1 MNIDNNNKLPLR
13 LALVI
18 AVSGFSLQTLAIE
31 KTKNAKW
38 YERSFE
44 QLLETKIVTAT
55 RDQQQIGDASA
66 NMTVYTAA
74 DIQRMGLRS
83 IKELLERTTGFFTNK
98 QGAGPAI
105 GSRGFIGDNEQFLML
120 IGGHNV
126 NSIVDKGPGNS
137 FIFPFLEQVKRVEI
151 LRGPGSTLW
160 GSDAALG
167 IIHIITQD
175 GGEDIDGVMTSYS
188 HATEDNQRY
197 LNVKAGEQLN
207 DDVHYMMSF
216 TAAGSD
222 GFKSGT
228 ARERTWEALDDS
240 KELYFK
246 AKLRDTNIYARFADV
261 RNQRPVGSIAG
272 VNEKAYTRRKHSYLD
287 IQRSVALTDDL
298 DIEGRLFT
306 DLMERWQSQITPV
319 TTPGTAIVEESAASK
334 ETALGLELLGRW
346 RLNDSHKLLLGFRG
360 VQTEVDPV
368 SNLMT
373 FPVTALPSSSTG
385 SINMRVV
392 PEDKDTNVAV
402 FVEDSWSINDS
413 FDVILGLRVDHN
425 DLREE
430 SIIVLPRIAANWKI
444 SDAWAGQYAY
454 STGYIRPP
462 VGIGFLGQAQFNQTF
477 NGSGSIFGAEK
488 SQQVKS
494 HDIRI
499 TYNSNPVSIR
509 WNLYYNTIEDSFNF
523 LFESGL
529 VGAENRVLFF
539 INTPK
544 IDTYGTEL
552 EFNYVPSDRWN
563 IYGNLSYVIDAKLA
577 TTTASAFGVSY
588 DLNNTQFNFGE
599 GAFTSDG
606 TVSGYPH
613 QIINVGL
620 NYFFNEQLSAN
631 LHYRSWNKMSSRSGN
646 KFQGFNDEVAGP
658 EHFFDMN
665 IRYQQVADTK
675 LDLALFVKNILDN
688 DDSEIKELYF
698 SQPWSDRARSI
709 GLKMSYSF

>member
-1 MNIDNNNKLPLR
+1 MNVQNNNNFGRR
-13 LALVI
+13 LTLLTTLWGYSVGA
-18 AVSGFSLQTLAIE
+18 FSLEA
-31 KTKNAKW
+31 TKDDKW

-55 RDQQQIGDASA
+55 RDQQQIGDAPA

-120 IGGHNV
+120 IDGHNV

-151 LRGPGSTLW
+151 QRGPGSTLW

-175 GGEDIDGVMTSYS
+175 GGDDIDGVVTTYS
-188 HATEDNQRY
+188 HATEDNQHY
-197 LNVKAGEQLN
+197 LNLKAGEQLTDN
-207 DDVHYMMSF
+207 VHYMMSF
-216 TAAGSD
+216 TAAESD
-222 GFKSGT
+222 GFKSGVP
-228 ARERTWEALDDS
+228 RERTWEALDDS
-240 KELYFK
+240 KEFYFK
-246 AKLRDTNIYARFADV
+246 AKLRDTKVYARFSDI

-272 VNEKAYTRRKHSYLD
+272 IDEKAYTRRKHSYLD
-287 IQRSVALTDDL
+287 IQRSIALTEQW

-306 DLMERWQSQITPV
+306 DLMERWQSQITQV
-319 TTPGTAIVEESAASK
+319 TSPGTSTVEESAASK

-346 RLNDSHKLLLGFRG
+346 RPSDSHKVLMGIRA

-368 SNLMT
+368 SNSVV
-373 FPVTALPSSSTG
+373 FPVTALPSTSTG

-392 PEDKDTNVAV
+392 PEDKDTNIAV
-402 FVEDSWSINDS
+402 FAEDNWAISDN
-413 FDVILGLRVDHN
+413 FNVIVGLRVDRN

-430 SIIVLPRIAANWKI
+430 STIVLPRFAANWKI
-444 SDAWAGQYAY
+444 NGQWSGQYAY

-462 VGIGFLGQAQFNQTF
+462 VGIGFLGQAQFNNDYNT
-477 NGSGSIFGAEK
+477 NGRIFGAED
-488 SQQVKS
+488 SQQVES

-499 TYNSNPVSIR
+499 SYNSKPISIR

-523 LFESGL
+523 LFQQGS
-529 VGAENRVLFF
+529 VGTENRVLFF
-539 INTPK
+539 INTPE
-544 IDTYGTEL
+544 INTYGTEL

-563 IYGNLSYVIDAKLA
+563 IYGNLSYVIEAKLA
-577 TTTASAFGVSY
+577 TTTSSSFGVPY
-588 DLNNTQFNFGE
+588 DLNNTQFKFGE
-599 GAFTSDG
+599 GAFTPDG

-613 QIINVGL
+613 QIVNLGL
-620 NYFFNEQLSAN
+620 NYFFSEQLSAN
-631 LHYRSWNKMSSRSGN
+631 LHYRGWSKMSGREGN
-646 KFQGFNDEVAGP
+646 NFQGLENKDTGP
-658 EHFFDMN
+658 EHFVDMN
-665 IRYQQVADTK
+665 IRYQQIGGTK
-675 LDLALFVKNILDN
+675 LDMALFVKNLLGN
-688 DDSEIKELYF
+688 DDSEINELYF
-698 SQPWSDRARSI
+698 SQTWSERARSI